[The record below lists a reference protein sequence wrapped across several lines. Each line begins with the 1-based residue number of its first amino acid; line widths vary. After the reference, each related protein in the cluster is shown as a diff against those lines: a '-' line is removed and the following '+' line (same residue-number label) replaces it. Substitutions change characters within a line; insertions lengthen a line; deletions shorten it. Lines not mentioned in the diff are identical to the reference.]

1 MRRSPPILA
10 GVIDPLATALVVAGL
25 VVAAWGALAAVGDRR
40 VSGGQLLL
48 SAAVELLL
56 LVQAVIAVV
65 LMRDRA
71 GVDPVTFV
79 GYLLTAVLLLP
90 VGTFWAIG
98 ERSRW
103 GNGVLAVSGL
113 VVSVLVLRL
122 QQIWGAGG

>member
-1 MRRSPPILA
+1 M
-10 GVIDPLATALVVAGL
+10 IDPLASALVAAGL
-25 VVAAWGALAAVGDRR
+25 VVAAWAAVAAARDRR
-40 VSGGQLLL
+40 VSGPQLLL

-56 LVQAVIAVV
+56 LVQAVIAVS
-65 LMRDRA
+65 LLGDRPQVEA
-71 GVDPVTFV
+71 LTFV
-79 GYLLTAVLLLP
+79 GYLVTALLLLP

-113 VVSVLVLRL
+113 VVAVLVLRL

>member
-1 MRRSPPILA
+1 MI
-10 GVIDPLATALVVAGL
+10 GPLASALVAAGL
-25 VVAAWGALAAVGDRR
+25 LIASWATVAAVRDRR
-40 VSGGQLLL
+40 VSGPQLVL

-56 LVQAVIAVV
+56 LLQAVVAVV
-65 LMRDRA
+65 LLSNRPH
-71 GVDPVTFV
+71 VDALTFV
-79 GYLLTAVLLLP
+79 GYLLTALLLLP

-113 VVSVLVLRL
+113 VVAVLVVRL